1 MTTNLCNKTLEVKDA
16 QRLLDQLI
24 DVRALL
30 VMLSIEHAP
39 AADDGV
45 LTRTANVA
53 KKMIEEIYCNATN
66 DETASQRGWI

>member
-1 MTTNLCNKTLEVKDA
+1 
-16 QRLLDQLI
+16 
-24 DVRALL
+24 
-30 VMLSIEHAP
+30 MLSIEHAP